1 MKVFATPRELLR
13 RRALDIVTPAEGRA
27 LLRTRISPLGDVVNY
42 VARDVLE
49 HDPGAL
55 VREHAKAVEAALET
69 ATRAVRRLLLAW
81 RLATGGAAFALA
93 SLAFMGGDLRATPG
107 VLPWTRLAGR
117 AGVGLG
123 VFGVAYGVLQRW
135 VLPRVIRRAMR

>member
-1 MKVFATPRELLR
+1 MTRVLLR
-13 RRALDIVTPAEGRA
+13 GRA
-27 LLRTRISPLGDVVNY
+27 IDVSTPSSGRARLRTRISPLGDVVTY

-55 VREHAKAVEAALET
+55 VSDHAKAVEAALET

-81 RLATGGAAFALA
+81 RLASGGAAFALA
-93 SLAFMGGDLRATPG
+93 ILAFLGSDLRATPAA
-107 VLPWTRLAGR
+107 LPWARLAGR

-123 VFGVAYGVLQRW
+123 AFGVAYGVLQRW
-135 VLPRVIRRAMR
+135 VLPRVIRCAMR